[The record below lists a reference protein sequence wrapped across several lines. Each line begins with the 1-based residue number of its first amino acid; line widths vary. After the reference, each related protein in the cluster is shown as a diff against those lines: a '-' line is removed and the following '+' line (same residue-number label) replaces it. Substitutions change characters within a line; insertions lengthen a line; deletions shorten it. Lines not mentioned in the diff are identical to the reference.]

1 MSITDI
7 NRISGEDSV
16 LRALREKPFK
26 MDRAPNT
33 PSKRGLGIDHWIFA
47 MLRSWIGDFNKRD
60 VFGVGCKRLTG
71 VNSRDNEQEIYH
83 RHANT
88 NRTL

>member
-1 MSITDI
+1 MKI
-7 NRISGEDSV
+7 

-47 MLRSWIGDFNKRD
+47 MLRSLIGGFDKRN
-60 VFGVGCKRLTG
+60 VCGVGCKRLTG
-71 VNSRDNEQEIYH
+71 VNSRDNDQEIYH
-83 RHANT
+83 QHANT